1 LLGRDKELGSV
12 QAGKFAD
19 LVVLDANPLDQ
30 IANTRRID
38 AVVVNGRLLDRQ
50 AIDTMLV
57 QLETAQAR

>member
-1 LLGRDKELGSV
+1 
-12 QAGKFAD
+12 
-19 LVVLDANPLDQ
+19 LDQ
-30 IANTRRID
+30 IANTRRIS